1 MDQKASKDLAP
12 RELLGNVYTAQN
24 EMETWHLP
32 KECRLCWLLQKGG
45 HSQHLGTWKAEI
57 IYKAPDFSFTWIYIS
72 TCHTTPTKT
81 PCLWRD
87 WTMTKHLGRTTFQAG
102 PCGTHRRISQI
113 SEAKACLKSEWRS
126 NLPKLLLFF
135 FFSHQINSACEVL
148 LFLKLSQDELAFAGG
163 VVIWEHTI
171 LHKGS
176 FYVKQKCFILP
187 LSWGERK
194 ELTCFS
200 SKGKRAN
207 PETTKML
214 ALFIISKLK

>member
-135 FFSHQINSACEVL
+135 FFFTPNQLCLWSFAFLEAESRWTSICGRSGYLRAHHSPQGVFLCKAEVFYFAFEL
-148 LFLKLSQDELAFAGG
+148 GWAQRIDLFFLQ
-163 VVIWEHTI
+163 
-171 LHKGS
+171 
-176 FYVKQKCFILP
+176 
-187 LSWGERK
+187 R
-194 ELTCFS
+194 
-200 SKGKRAN
+200 
-207 PETTKML
+207 
-214 ALFIISKLK
+214 